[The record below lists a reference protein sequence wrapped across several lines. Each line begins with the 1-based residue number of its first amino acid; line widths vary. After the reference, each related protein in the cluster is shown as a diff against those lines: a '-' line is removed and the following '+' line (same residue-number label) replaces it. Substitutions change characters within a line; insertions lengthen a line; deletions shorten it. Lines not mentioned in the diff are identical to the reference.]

1 MDKIIQKI
9 TGIAVGTVLAVSLS
23 GKAYAENTEP
33 ALPDPPPTEI
43 IEQAAAEEVPAE
55 AVVEE
60 KSTPAASEAV
70 AEPASS
76 TSAGEVAVGAASAA
90 QESVPA
96 EEEKGAP
103 SAEEAAETA
112 AAAEIAP
119 SEETDVPETADAAD
133 EEPASEEMTENAASG
148 QEETGEEKR
157 AADALPP
164 DSAPAA
170 ETPAEESPAEEEIRD
185 TLSGTEETAVNRA
198 LADSVPADG
207 TVPADSADGTS
218 GSIQFDGATIGGTEV
233 NWDNWADNQGWRY
246 ESERLTIV
254 NCQGYEAIPSPSL
267 DTGDESITIVAAGT
281 NHLTSIRSN
290 ADVNII
296 GTGILLVDEVEL
308 GENGKV
314 NLLPN
319 SDLYKEGGVAVFL
332 KQEDG
337 SYLLVNG
344 SVPGILDE
352 ACTVPD
358 GVKLVLP
365 EGSTLQLET
374 LIQETDLHTYD
385 STIYSGQ
392 NAPSVRDLENKDYDD
407 SYGRLYVPENSTLEV
422 QKGAVI
428 KMHSVDLGT
437 DTETGKHSVV
447 APRLPVYGTLVV
459 DGTISGGLTEFYPGA
474 MISAGSSTMD
484 YAEII
489 NAIMAQTGMSLI
501 DGDPVYLSSVSADGN
516 TGEDLDVT
524 EVESEQVSF
533 PGIEALGCS
542 MHILLPQAHPSSA
555 GTGTGIV
562 AGESSGTVNGGTP
575 VTILSGA
582 SESEPQPE
590 PTPPPAVTPIAS
602 VQLLRVEVIHVKD
615 QHYEL
620 RVYLGNTRL
629 RSLSGMSVQAQL
641 DFEIPE
647 DWEIDAIYVVFRN
660 ADGSLAVF
668 KAVYDPIA
676 HTLTFRSTTLGD
688 FVVVNMADFDG
699 EPFSEEFYA
708 ALNALAEVAALG
720 GGSV

>member
-1 MDKIIQKI
+1 MDKLIQKI

-23 GKAYAENTEP
+23 GKAYAENAEQP
-33 ALPDPPPTEI
+33 VLPDNPPEI
-43 IEQAAAEEVPAE
+43 IEQASAEEAAAEV
-55 AVVEE
+55 VVEE
-60 KSTPAASEAV
+60 KSAPAPAA
-70 AEPASS
+70 AEPAVEPAAVPAVGEAAAPVLTSVQQNVPVTKEASS
-76 TSAGEVAVGAASAA
+76 TSA
-90 QESVPA
+90 
-96 EEEKGAP
+96 
-103 SAEEAAETA
+103 EEAVTEV
-112 AAAEIAP
+112 AP
-119 SEETDVPETADAAD
+119 SEETDVSETADAAD
-133 EEPASEEMTENAASG
+133 EEPAPEEVTEDPASG
-148 QEETGEEKR
+148 QEETEEGNR

-185 TLSGTEETAVNRA
+185 TLSGAEETAVNRA

-207 TVPADSADGTS
+207 TVPADSADATS

-254 NCQGYEAIPSPSL
+254 NCQGYETIPSPSL

-352 ACTVPD
+352 ACSVPD
-358 GVKLVLP
+358 GVKLVIP

-374 LIQETDLHTYD
+374 LVQETDLHSYD

-459 DGTISGGLTEFYPGA
+459 DGTISGGFTEFYPGS
-474 MISAGSSTMD
+474 ML
-484 YAEII
+484 
-489 NAIMAQTGMSLI
+489 QTGSASVDYDAIFEAVKAHASWEMP
-501 DGDPVYLSSVSADGN
+501 DGSPVMITSASADGN
-516 TGEDLDVT
+516 TGDDVDYT
-524 EVESEQVSF
+524 VAESDPVQLPINLAST
-533 PGIEALGCS
+533 GGH
-542 MHILLPQAHPSSA
+542 MHILLPQAHSSSA

-562 AGESSGTVNGGTP
+562 SGESSGNVNGGTP

-582 SESEPQPE
+582 EEPEPPVE
-590 PTPPPAVTPIAS
+590 PTPPPVITPIAS

-629 RSLSGMSVQAQL
+629 RSLSGMSVQAQM

-660 ADGSLAVF
+660 ADGSLTVF

-688 FVVVNMADFDG
+688 FVVVNMADFNG